1 VHADVIA
8 LSGLF
13 WPQQKMSPELRRA
26 HVWSRPAATAT
37 TPSKFCV
44 QLLQVVEV
52 VHKVEQ
58 EVAAQTFSGTFLVQA
73 AEYWYDWP

>member
-1 VHADVIA
+1 
-8 LSGLF
+8 
-13 WPQQKMSPELRRA
+13 
-26 HVWSRPAATAT
+26 
-37 TPSKFCV
+37 V

-52 VHKVEQ
+52 VHEVEQ